1 MVQTAALLKP
11 SQKVLD
17 AIKEYTVKIDSETIS
32 ELPLKATLIYEGL
45 QKYNVSPATLADVL
59 GKSREIVNI
68 YLNQRIDPNLLMDFH
83 GVPYRE
89 IDRAKVERQIKAQ
102 KQALGIKFSG
112 GMSDDWY
119 THDMAQKLATRGI
132 SDLQEFA
139 AHQND
144 LVLPIGTAVRAA
156 SYSDESETT
165 YKYSYVYDDER
176 QYEIDSSKVAIKLS
190 IDPEGNS
197 VREFVLTEPITL
209 DLGVDYFYNK
219 TNGKKFDQ
227 SVTTGSNIW
236 ESAYEGKGGV
246 YYRVKFTNTGLPVF
260 YTTHFETG
268 WKAELSPFL
277 PFIAIIG
284 AAVGLPLLV
293 GDSILG
299 AIGVTV
305 ENAAIS
311 ATIGN
316 VAVNTVLTGG
326 DVGAA
331 LAKSAAG
338 AAGAYVGDF
347 AGTGLDSVEIGKI
360 AESAATAAIQG
371 KDPKNAAALS
381 AITLGISMGDEY
393 LFFDDTDTPVFDDTD
408 TVTFDDIG
416 VDLDAF
422 DLDAIIAEN
431 EFNLESIDLTI
442 DSELPD
448 EVGNIFNGVGE
459 AVEYDLSDY
468 WDGIG
473 INAETGDVVDPYN
486 RVLIPGDQ
494 AVRLSEAEI
503 QAELD
508 RAYRESQGQT
518 VASGKTYAT
527 RKADLPPPAANVRVP
542 TLLDQSTYADKLLKT
557 AVGIG
562 ASIKAI
568 ANGTFRPS
576 YSMSPYGTP
585 RVQAVGVPITQPD
598 GSVIVNNGNGT
609 QTIRYPNGTTRT
621 VGTTYSSTGMFG
633 GISSTTL
640 LIGGGV
646 LLAALLLARR
656 K

>member
-11 SQKVLD
+11 SQKKLD

-32 ELPLKATLIYEGL
+32 DLPLKATLIYEAL
-45 QKYNVSPATLADVL
+45 QKYNISQATLADVL
-59 GKSREIVNI
+59 GKSPEIVNI
-68 YLNQRIDPNLLMDFH
+68 YLNQRIDPNLLMDFY

-89 IDRAKVERQIKAQ
+89 IDRAKVERQIRAE
-102 KQALGIKFSG
+102 KQALGITYSG

-119 THDMAQKLATRGI
+119 TNDMAKKLATRGI

-144 LVLPIGTAVRAA
+144 LVLPIGTAVRVRRFG
-156 SYSDESETT
+156 DEYGGTIQYFYE
-165 YKYSYVYDDER
+165 YDDER
-176 QYEIDSSKVAIKLS
+176 QYDIDSSKVKIKDS
-190 IDPEGNS
+190 IDPEGNI
-197 VREFVLTEPITL
+197 VTEYVLTEPITL

-219 TNGKKFDQ
+219 TNGKKFSQ
-227 SVTTGSNIW
+227 SAGNVW

-246 YYRVKFTNTGLPVF
+246 YYKVKFTNTGLPVF
-260 YTTHFETG
+260 YTQHFETG
-268 WKAELSPFL
+268 WKAEIAPFL
-277 PFIAIIG
+277 PFIAIVG

-293 GDSILG
+293 GESILG
-299 AIGVTV
+299 AVGITV
-305 ENAAIS
+305 ESAAIS
-311 ATIGN
+311 STIGN

-326 DVGAA
+326 DMGAA
-331 LAKSAAG
+331 LAKAAAG

-347 AGTGLDSVEIGKI
+347 AGTGLDSVAMGKI

-381 AITLGISMGDEY
+381 AITLGISMGDDY
-393 LFFDDTDTPVFDDTD
+393 LFFDDTDTVVFDDTD
-408 TVTFDDIG
+408 TISLDDIG
-416 VDLDAF
+416 VDLDSF

-448 EVGNIFNGVGE
+448 DTGNIFNGVGE
-459 AVEYDLSDY
+459 AVELNLENY
-468 WDGIG
+468 WDGVG
-473 INAETGDVVDPYN
+473 VNAETADVVDPYN

-494 AVRLSEAEI
+494 AVQMTEAEI

-508 RAYRESQGQT
+508 RVYRESQGQT
-518 VASGKTYAT
+518 VAAGRSYST
-527 RKADLPPPAANVRVP
+527 RKADLPPPAAQVKVP
-542 TLLDQSTYADKLLKT
+542 TLLDQTTYADKLLKA

-562 ASIKAI
+562 ASVKAI

-576 YSMSPYGTP
+576 YSMSPYGTA

-609 QTIRYPNGTTRT
+609 QTIRYPNGSTKT
-621 VGTTYSSTGMFG
+621 VGTNYSSSGMFG

>member
-11 SQKVLD
+11 SKKILD
-17 AIKEYTVKIDSETIS
+17 AIKDYTVKIDSETIS
-32 ELPLKATLIYEGL
+32 DLPLKATLIYEAM
-45 QKYNVSPATLADVL
+45 QKYNVSAATLAEVL
-59 GKSREIVNI
+59 GKSVQTVND
-68 YLNQRIDPNLLMDFH
+68 YLSQRIDSNLLMDFH

-89 IDRAKVERQIKAQ
+89 IDRAKVERQIRAE
-102 KQALGIKFSG
+102 KQALGITYSG

-132 SDLQEFA
+132 TDLQDFVELE
-139 AHQND
+139 NNI
-144 LVLPIGTAVRAA
+144 VLPIGTAVRANQKFQEDN
-156 SYSDESETT
+156 SVIVEYTYQNDEDVFPIEN
-165 YKYSYVYDDER
+165 
-176 QYEIDSSKVAIKLS
+176 SKVKVKES
-190 IDPEGNS
+190 VDEEGNIVKS
-197 VREFVLTEPITL
+197 YVLTEPVTL
-209 DLGVDYFYNK
+209 VTGGKTYFNK
-219 TNGKKFDQ
+219 NNRKQFPIGNG
-227 SVTTGSNIW
+227 IW

-246 YYRVKFTNTGLPVF
+246 YYKVKFTNTGLPVF
-260 YTTHFETG
+260 YTQHFETG
-268 WKAELSPFL
+268 WKAEIAPFL
-277 PFIAIIG
+277 PFIAIVG

-305 ENAAIS
+305 ENSAIS

-326 DVGAA
+326 DIGSA
-331 LAKSAAG
+331 LAKATTSAAG
-338 AAGAYVGDF
+338 GYIGDI
-347 AGTGLDSVEIGKI
+347 AGTGVDSVEMGKI
-360 AESAATAAIQG
+360 AGAAATAAIQG
-371 KDPKNAAALS
+371 KDPLNAAGLAAL
-381 AITLGISMGDEY
+381 TLGIKMGDQVDIADSLDPNEE
-393 LFFDDTDTPVFDDTD
+393 L
-408 TVTFDDIG
+408 VTLEDIG
-416 VDLDAF
+416 VDINNI
-422 DLDAIIAEN
+422 DLDA
-431 EFNLESIDLTI
+431 LDKIDELNNAYLQSLNLTI
-442 DSELPD
+442 DTELPD
-448 EVGNIFNGVGE
+448 SAGNIFNGSGE
-459 AVEYDLSDY
+459 AVEYDLSNY
-468 WDGIG
+468 WDGVG
-473 INAETGDVVDPYN
+473 VNAETADVVDPYN

-494 AVRLSEAEI
+494 AVKMTEAEI
-503 QAELD
+503 EAELD
-508 RAYRESQGQT
+508 RVYQESQGKT
-518 VASGKTYAT
+518 VAAGKTYSS
-527 RKADLPPPAANVRVP
+527 RKADLPPPANQVKVP

-568 ANGTFRPS
+568 ANGTFRPA

>member
-32 ELPLKATLIYEGL
+32 DLPLKATLIYEAL
-45 QKYNVSPATLADVL
+45 QKYNISPATLADVL
-59 GKSREIVNI
+59 GKSPEIVNI
-68 YLNQRIDPNLLMDFH
+68 YLNQRIDPNLLMDFY

-89 IDRAKVERQIKAQ
+89 IDRAKVERQIRAE
-102 KQALGIKFSG
+102 KQALAITYSG

-119 THDMAQKLATRGI
+119 TNDMAKKLATRGI
-132 SDLQEFA
+132 SDLQDFA

-144 LVLPIGTAVRAA
+144 LVLPIGTGVRRIQYDDGNFRY
-156 SYSDESETT
+156 SYLVSEDMEFPIDES
-165 YKYSYVYDDER
+165 
-176 QYEIDSSKVAIKLS
+176 KVKVKES
-190 IDPEGNS
+190 IDPEGNI
-197 VREFVLTEPITL
+197 VREYLLTEPVTL

-219 TNGKKFDQ
+219 TNGKRFDQ
-227 SVTTGSNIW
+227 SAGNVW

-246 YYRVKFTNTGLPVF
+246 YYKVKFTNTGLPVF
-260 YTTHFETG
+260 YTQHFETG
-268 WKAELSPFL
+268 WKAEISPFL
-277 PFIAIIG
+277 PFIAIVG

-293 GDSILG
+293 GESILG
-299 AIGVTV
+299 AVGITV
-305 ENAAIS
+305 ESAAIS
-311 ATIGN
+311 STIGN

-331 LAKSAAG
+331 LAKAAAG
-338 AAGAYVGDF
+338 AAGGYVGDF
-347 AGTGLDSVEIGKI
+347 AGTGLDSVEMGKI
-360 AESAATAAIQG
+360 AGAAATAAIQG
-371 KDPKNAAALS
+371 KDPKNAAALT
-381 AITLGISMGDEY
+381 ALTLGVSMGEDY
-393 LFFDDTDTPVFDDTD
+393 FFDDTDTVVFDEDTISL
-408 TVTFDDIG
+408 DDIG

-442 DSELPD
+442 DSILPD
-448 EVGNIFNGVGE
+448 DTGNIFNGVGE
-459 AVEYDLSDY
+459 AVELNLENY
-468 WDGIG
+468 WDGVG
-473 INAETGDVVDPYN
+473 VNAETADVVDPYN
-486 RVLIPGDQ
+486 RVLIPGNQ
-494 AVRLSEAEI
+494 AVQMTEAEI

-508 RAYRESQGQT
+508 RVYRESQGQT
-518 VASGKTYAT
+518 VAAGRSYAT
-527 RKADLPPPAANVRVP
+527 RKADLPPPAAQVKVP
-542 TLLDQSTYADKLLKT
+542 TLLDQTTYADKLLKA

-562 ASIKAI
+562 ASVKAI
-568 ANGTFRPS
+568 ANGTFRPA
-576 YSMSPYGTP
+576 YTMSSYGTA

-609 QTIRYPNGTTRT
+609 QTIRYPNGSTKT
-621 VGTTYSSTGMFG
+621 VGTNYSSGSMFG

-646 LLAALLLARR
+646 LLAALLIARR

>member
-32 ELPLKATLIYEGL
+32 DLPLKATLIYEAM
-45 QKYNVSPATLADVL
+45 QKYNVSAATLAEVL
-59 GKSREIVNI
+59 GKTPEIVNI

-89 IDRAKVERQIKAQ
+89 IDRAKVERQIRAE
-102 KQALGIKFSG
+102 KQALGVTYSG

-119 THDMAQKLATRGI
+119 THDMAQKLAIKGI

-139 AHQND
+139 AHQNE
-144 LVLPIGTAVRAA
+144 LILPIGTAVRIQKFDDGTANY
-156 SYSDESETT
+156 SYSLSDEQI
-165 YKYSYVYDDER
+165 YP
-176 QYEIDSSKVAIKLS
+176 IDQSKVKIKDS
-190 IDPEGNS
+190 FDQEGNS
-197 VREFVLTEPITL
+197 VREYVTTEPITL
-209 DLGVDYFYNK
+209 DLGTDYFFNK
-219 TNGKKFDQ
+219 TNGKRFDQ
-227 SVTTGSNIW
+227 SVGNVW

-246 YYRVKFTNTGLPVF
+246 YYKVKFTSTGLPVF
-260 YTTHFETG
+260 YTQHFQTG
-268 WKAELSPFL
+268 WKAEIAPFL
-277 PFIAIIG
+277 PFIAIVG
-284 AAVGLPLLV
+284 AVVGLPLLV

-305 ENAAIS
+305 ENSAIS

-326 DVGAA
+326 DIGSA
-331 LAKSAAG
+331 LAKAAAG
-338 AAGAYVGDF
+338 SAGGYIGDF
-347 AGTGLDSVEIGKI
+347 AGTGIDSVEVGKI
-360 AESAATAAIQG
+360 AGAAATAAIQG
-371 KDPKNAAALS
+371 KDPKNAAALT
-381 AITLGISMGDEY
+381 ALTLGINMGEDDQTIIE
-393 LFFDDTDTPVFDDTD
+393 DTDTITL
-408 TVTFDDIG
+408 DDIG
-416 VDLDAF
+416 VNIDAVNLDEILA
-422 DLDAIIAEN
+422 LN
-431 EFNLESIDLTI
+431 EQNLQAYDLTI
-442 DSELPD
+442 DTELPD
-448 EVGNIFNGVGE
+448 SAGNIFNGVGE
-459 AVEYDLSDY
+459 AVELDLSNY
-468 WDGIG
+468 WDGVG
-473 INAETGDVVDPYN
+473 VNAETADVVDPYN

-494 AVRLSEAEI
+494 AVRMTEAEI

-508 RAYRESQGQT
+508 RVYQQDQGKT
-518 VASGKTYAT
+518 VAAGKTYSS
-527 RKADLPPPAANVRVP
+527 RKADLPPPAAQVKVP
-542 TLLDQSTYADKLLKT
+542 TLLDQTTYADKLLKA

-562 ASIKAI
+562 ASVKAI
-568 ANGTFRPS
+568 ANGTFRPA
-576 YSMSPYGTP
+576 YTMSPYGTA

-609 QTIRYPNGTTRT
+609 QTIRYPNGSTRT

-646 LLAALLLARR
+646 LLAALLLSRR

>member
-1 MVQTAALLKP
+1 MVQKAALLKP

-32 ELPLKATLIYEGL
+32 DLPLKATLIYEGL
-45 QKYNVSPATLADVL
+45 QKYNVSSATLAEVL
-59 GKSREIVNI
+59 GKSPEIVNI
-68 YLNQRIDPNLLMDFH
+68 YLNQRIDPNLMMDFH

-102 KQALGIKFSG
+102 KQILGITYSG

-119 THDMAQKLATRGI
+119 THDMSQKLAIKGI

-144 LVLPIGTAVRAA
+144 LVLPIGTAVRVRR
-156 SYSDESETT
+156 YGDEFGTKIE
-165 YKYSYVYDDER
+165 YVYEYDDEKI
-176 QYEIDSSKVAIKLS
+176 YEIDSSKVQIKDS

-197 VREFVLTEPITL
+197 VREYLLTEPITL

-219 TNGKKFDQ
+219 TNGQRFGQ
-227 SVTTGSNIW
+227 SAGNVW
-236 ESAYEGKGGV
+236 ESAFEGKGGV
-246 YYRVKFTNTGLPVF
+246 YYKVKFTGTGLPVF
-260 YTTHFETG
+260 YTQYFETG
-268 WKAELSPFL
+268 WKAEIAPFL

-284 AAVGLPLLV
+284 VAVGLPLLV

-299 AIGVTV
+299 AIGVSV
-305 ENAAIS
+305 ENSVIS

-331 LAKSAAG
+331 LAKAAAG
-338 AAGAYVGDF
+338 AAGGYVGDF

-360 AESAATAAIQG
+360 AGSAATAAIQG

-381 AITLGISMGDEY
+381 AITLGISMGDDY
-393 LFFDDTDTPVFDDTD
+393 LFFDDTETPVFDDTD
-408 TVTFDDIG
+408 TISLDDIG
-416 VDLDAF
+416 VDIDAI
-422 DLDAIIAEN
+422 DLDSIIAEN
-431 EFNLESIDLTI
+431 EFNLESIDLSI

-448 EVGNIFNGVGE
+448 AAGNVFNGVGE
-459 AVEYDLSDY
+459 AVELGLAEY
-468 WDGIG
+468 WDGVSV
-473 INAETGDVVDPYN
+473 NAETADVVDPYN
-486 RVLIPGDQ
+486 RILIPGDQ
-494 AVRLSEAEI
+494 AVQMTEAEI

-508 RAYRESQGQT
+508 RVYRESQGQT
-518 VASGKTYAT
+518 VAAGKTYAT
-527 RKADLPPPAANVRVP
+527 RKADLPPPAANVKVP
-542 TLLDQSTYADKLLKT
+542 TLLDQTTYADKLLKA

-562 ASIKAI
+562 ASVKAI

-576 YSMSPYGTP
+576 YSMSPYGTA

-609 QTIRYPNGTTRT
+609 QTIRYPNGQTKT
-621 VGTTYSSTGMFG
+621 VGTTYSSSGMFG

>member
-32 ELPLKATLIYEGL
+32 DLPLKATLIYEAL
-45 QKYNVSPATLADVL
+45 QKYNISQATLADVL
-59 GKSREIVNI
+59 GKSPEIVNI
-68 YLNQRIDPNLLMDFH
+68 YLNQRIDPNLLMDFY

-89 IDRAKVERQIKAQ
+89 IDRAKVERQIRAE
-102 KQALGIKFSG
+102 KQALAITYSG

-119 THDMAQKLATRGI
+119 TNDMAKKLATRGI
-132 SDLQEFA
+132 SDLQDFA

-144 LVLPIGTAVRAA
+144 LVLPIGTGVRRIQYDDGNFRY
-156 SYSDESETT
+156 SYLVSEDMEFPIDESKVKVKET
-165 YKYSYVYDDER
+165 
-176 QYEIDSSKVAIKLS
+176 
-190 IDPEGNS
+190 IDPEGNI
-197 VREFVLTEPITL
+197 VKEYLLTEPITL

-219 TNGKKFDQ
+219 TNGKRFDQ
-227 SVTTGSNIW
+227 SAGNVW

-246 YYRVKFTNTGLPVF
+246 YYKVKFTNTGLPVF
-260 YTTHFETG
+260 YTQYFETG
-268 WKAELSPFL
+268 FKAEIAPFL

-284 AAVGLPLLV
+284 FAVGLPVLV

-299 AIGVTV
+299 AVGITV
-305 ENAAIS
+305 ESTAIS

-331 LAKSAAG
+331 LAKAAAG

-381 AITLGISMGDEY
+381 AITLGISMGEEY
-393 LFFDDTDTPVFDDTD
+393 FFDDTDTVVFDDID
-408 TVTFDDIG
+408 TISLDDIG

-431 EFNLESIDLTI
+431 EINLESLDLTI

-448 EVGNIFNGVGE
+448 DTGNIFNGVGE
-459 AVEYDLSDY
+459 AVELNLDNY
-468 WDGIG
+468 WDGVG
-473 INAETGDVVDPYN
+473 VNAETADVVDPYN

-494 AVRLSEAEI
+494 AVQMTEAEI

-508 RAYRESQGQT
+508 RVYRESQGQT
-518 VASGKTYAT
+518 VAAGRSYST
-527 RKADLPPPAANVRVP
+527 RKADLPPPAAQVKVP
-542 TLLDQSTYADKLLKT
+542 TLLDQTTYAEKLLKA

-562 ASIKAI
+562 ASVKAI
-568 ANGTFRPS
+568 ANGTFRPA
-576 YSMSPYGTP
+576 YTMSPYGTA

-609 QTIRYPNGTTRT
+609 QTIRYPNGSTKT
-621 VGTTYSSTGMFG
+621 VGTNYSSTGMFG

>member
-11 SQKVLD
+11 SQKKLD
-17 AIKEYTVKIDSETIS
+17 AIKDYTVKIDSETIS
-32 ELPLKATLIYEGL
+32 DLPLKATLIFEAL
-45 QKYNVSPATLADVL
+45 QKYNISPATLADVL
-59 GKSREIVNI
+59 GKSPETVND
-68 YLNQRIDPNLLMDFH
+68 YLSQRIDPNLLMDFY

-102 KQALGIKFSG
+102 KQILGITYSG
-112 GMSDDWY
+112 GMSDEWY
-119 THDMAQKLATRGI
+119 THDMAQKLAIKGI
-132 SDLQEFA
+132 SDLQEFK

-144 LVLPIGTAVRAA
+144 LVLPIGTAVRAG

-165 YKYSYVYDDER
+165 YKYVYVYDDEK

-197 VREFVLTEPITL
+197 VREYVLTEPITL

-219 TNGKKFDQ
+219 TNGKKFSQ
-227 SVTTGSNIW
+227 SAGNVW

-246 YYRVKFTNTGLPVF
+246 YYKVKFTNTGLPVF
-260 YTTHFETG
+260 YTQYFETG
-268 WKAELSPFL
+268 WKAEIAPFL

-284 AAVGLPLLV
+284 VAVGLPLLV
-293 GDSILG
+293 GESILG
-299 AIGVTV
+299 AVGVTV
-305 ENAAIS
+305 ESAAIS

-316 VAVNTVLTGG
+316 VAINTVLTGG
-326 DVGAA
+326 DIGAA

-338 AAGAYVGDF
+338 AAGGYVGDF

-371 KDPKNAAALS
+371 KDPKNAAALT
-381 AITLGISMGDEY
+381 ALTLGVSMGDDY
-393 LFFDDTDTPVFDDTD
+393 LFVDDEKFIFDDTD

-422 DLDAIIAEN
+422 DLDSIIAEN
-431 EFNLESIDLTI
+431 EFNLESIDLSI

-448 EVGNIFNGVGE
+448 ELGNIFNGVGE
-459 AVEYDLSDY
+459 VVELGLAEY
-468 WDGIG
+468 WDGVG
-473 INAETGDVVDPYN
+473 INAETADVVDPYN
-486 RVLIPGDQ
+486 RILIPGDQ
-494 AVRLSEAEI
+494 AVRMTEAEI

-518 VASGKTYAT
+518 VAAGRTYAT
-527 RKADLPPPAANVRVP
+527 RKADLPPPAANVKVP
-542 TLLDQSTYADKLLKT
+542 TLLDQSTYADKLLKA

-576 YSMSPYGTP
+576 YSMSPYGTA

-609 QTIRYPNGTTRT
+609 QTIRYPNGQTKT
-621 VGTTYSSTGMFG
+621 VGTTYSSSGMFG

>member
-32 ELPLKATLIYEGL
+32 DLPLKATLIYEAL
-45 QKYNVSPATLADVL
+45 QKYNISQATLADVL
-59 GKSREIVNI
+59 GKSPEIVNI
-68 YLNQRIDPNLLMDFH
+68 YLNQRIDPNLLMDFY

-89 IDRAKVERQIKAQ
+89 IDRAKVERQIRAE
-102 KQALGIKFSG
+102 KQALGITYSG

-119 THDMAQKLATRGI
+119 THDMAQKLAIKGI
-132 SDLQEFA
+132 SDLQDFA

-144 LVLPIGTAVRAA
+144 LVLPIGTGVRRIQYDDGNFRY
-156 SYSDESETT
+156 SYLVSEDMEFPVDESKVKVKET
-165 YKYSYVYDDER
+165 
-176 QYEIDSSKVAIKLS
+176 
-190 IDPEGNS
+190 IDPEGNI
-197 VREFVLTEPITL
+197 VREYLLTEPITL

-219 TNGKKFDQ
+219 TNGKRFDQ
-227 SVTTGSNIW
+227 SAGNVW

-246 YYRVKFTNTGLPVF
+246 YYKVKFTNTGLPVF
-260 YTTHFETG
+260 YTQYFETG
-268 WKAELSPFL
+268 FKAEIAPFL

-284 AAVGLPLLV
+284 FAVGLPVLV

-299 AIGVTV
+299 AVGITV
-305 ENAAIS
+305 ESTAIS

-331 LAKSAAG
+331 LAKAAAG

-381 AITLGISMGDEY
+381 AITLGISMGEEY
-393 LFFDDTDTPVFDDTD
+393 FFDDTDTVVFDDID
-408 TVTFDDIG
+408 TISLDDIG

-431 EFNLESIDLTI
+431 EINLESLDLTI

-448 EVGNIFNGVGE
+448 DTGNIFNGVGE
-459 AVEYDLSDY
+459 AVELNLENY

-473 INAETGDVVDPYN
+473 VNAETADVVDPYN

-494 AVRLSEAEI
+494 AVQMTEAEI

-508 RAYRESQGQT
+508 RVYRESQGQT
-518 VASGKTYAT
+518 VAAGRSYST
-527 RKADLPPPAANVRVP
+527 RKADLPPPAAQVKVP
-542 TLLDQSTYADKLLKT
+542 TLLDQTSYADKLLKA

-568 ANGTFRPS
+568 ANGTFRPA
-576 YSMSPYGTP
+576 YTMSPYGTA

-609 QTIRYPNGTTRT
+609 QTIRYPNGSTKT
-621 VGTTYSSTGMFG
+621 VGTNYSSTGMFG

>member
-32 ELPLKATLIYEGL
+32 DLPLKATLIFEAL
-45 QKYNVSPATLADVL
+45 QKYNVSAAALADVL
-59 GKSREIVNI
+59 GKSPEIVNI
-68 YLNQRIDPNLLMDFH
+68 YLNQRIDPNLLMDLY

-89 IDRAKVERQIKAQ
+89 IDRAKVERQIKAE

-132 SDLQEFA
+132 SDLQDFA
-139 AHQND
+139 AHHNEI
-144 LVLPIGTAVRAA
+144 VLPVGTGVRAIQYDDGSFKYTYLFA
-156 SYSDESETT
+156 EDMEFPIDES
-165 YKYSYVYDDER
+165 
-176 QYEIDSSKVAIKLS
+176 KVKTKDS

-197 VREFVLTEPITL
+197 VKEYLTTQPITL
-209 DLGVDYFYNK
+209 DLGIDYFFNK

-227 SVTTGSNIW
+227 SGGDVW

-246 YYRVKFTNTGLPVF
+246 YYKVKFTNTGLPVF
-260 YTTHFETG
+260 YTQHFETG
-268 WKAELSPFL
+268 LKAEIAPFL
-277 PFIAIIG
+277 PIL
-284 AAVGLPLLV
+284 AAVAAFYGLPLIV
-293 GDSILG
+293 GESILG
-299 AIGVTV
+299 AVGITV
-305 ENAAIS
+305 ENSLIS
-311 ATIGN
+311 TTIGN

-331 LAKSAAG
+331 LAKAAAG
-338 AAGAYVGDF
+338 AAGGYVGDF
-347 AGTGLDSVEIGKI
+347 AGTGVDSIEIGKI
-360 AESAATAAIQG
+360 AGAAATAAIQG

-381 AITLGISMGDEY
+381 ALTLGISMGEDEY
-393 LFFDDTDTPVFDDTD
+393 IYDNTDTITLE
-408 TVTFDDIG
+408 DIG
-416 VDLDAF
+416 VDLNAF
-422 DLDAIIAEN
+422 DLDSIIAEN

-448 EVGNIFNGVGE
+448 EIGNVFNGVGE
-459 AVEYDLSDY
+459 AVELDFATYTR
-468 WDGIG
+468 GISV
-473 INAETGDVVDPYN
+473 NAETADVVDPYN
-486 RVLIPGDQ
+486 RILIPGDQ
-494 AVRLSEAEI
+494 AVQMTEAEI

-508 RAYRESQGQT
+508 RVIKESQGQT
-518 VASGKTYAT
+518 VASGRTFAT
-527 RKADLPPPAANVRVP
+527 RNADLPPPAAQVRVP
-542 TLLDQSTYADKLLKT
+542 TILDQTSYADKLLKA
-557 AVGIG
+557 AVSIG
-562 ASIKAI
+562 ASVKAI

-576 YSMSPYGTP
+576 YSMSPYGTA

-609 QTIRYPNGTTRT
+609 QTIRYPNGQTKT
-621 VGTTYSSTGMFG
+621 VGSSYSSTGMFG

-646 LLAALLLARR
+646 LLAALLLSRR

>member
-32 ELPLKATLIYEGL
+32 DLPLKATLIYEAL

-59 GKSREIVNI
+59 GKSPEIVNI
-68 YLNQRIDPNLLMDFH
+68 YLNQRIDPNLLMDFY

-89 IDRAKVERQIKAQ
+89 IDRAKVERQIRAE
-102 KQALGIKFSG
+102 KQALGITYSG

-119 THDMAQKLATRGI
+119 THDMAQKLAIKGI
-132 SDLQEFA
+132 SDLQDFA

-144 LVLPIGTAVRAA
+144 LVLPIGTVVRAG
-156 SYSDESETT
+156 SYSDENETT

-176 QYEIDSSKVAIKLS
+176 QYEIDSSKVKSKDS
-190 IDPEGNS
+190 IDPEKNI

-209 DLGVDYFYNK
+209 DLGIDYFYNK
-219 TNGKKFDQ
+219 TNGKRFDQ
-227 SVTTGSNIW
+227 SAGNVW

-246 YYRVKFTNTGLPVF
+246 YYKVKFTNTGLPVF
-260 YTTHFETG
+260 YTQHFETG
-268 WKAELSPFL
+268 FKAEIAPFL
-277 PFIAIIG
+277 PFIAIVG
-284 AAVGLPLLV
+284 AAVGLPVLL
-293 GDSILG
+293 GESILG
-299 AIGVTV
+299 AVGITV
-305 ENAAIS
+305 ESTAIS

-331 LAKSAAG
+331 LAKAAAG

-381 AITLGISMGDEY
+381 AITLGISMGEEY
-393 LFFDDTDTPVFDDTD
+393 FFDDTDTVVFDEDTISL
-408 TVTFDDIG
+408 DDIG
-416 VDLDAF
+416 VDLDSF

-431 EFNLESIDLTI
+431 EINLESLDLTI

-448 EVGNIFNGVGE
+448 DTGNIFNGVGE
-459 AVEYDLSDY
+459 AVELNLDNY

-473 INAETGDVVDPYN
+473 VNAETADVVDPYN

-494 AVRLSEAEI
+494 AVQMTEAEI

-508 RAYRESQGQT
+508 RVYRESQGQT
-518 VASGKTYAT
+518 VAAGRSYST
-527 RKADLPPPAANVRVP
+527 RKADLPPPAAQVKVP
-542 TLLDQSTYADKLLKT
+542 TLLDQTTYADKLLKA

-562 ASIKAI
+562 ASVKAI
-568 ANGTFRPS
+568 ANGTFRPA
-576 YSMSPYGTP
+576 YTMSPYGTA

-609 QTIRYPNGTTRT
+609 QTIRYPNGSTKT
-621 VGTTYSSTGMFG
+621 VGTNYSSGSMFG

>member
-17 AIKEYTVKIDSETIS
+17 AIKDYTVKIDSETIS
-32 ELPLKATLIYEGL
+32 DLPLKATLIYEAM
-45 QKYNVSPATLADVL
+45 QKYSVSPATLADVL
-59 GKSREIVNI
+59 GKSPEIVNI

-89 IDRAKVERQIKAQ
+89 IDRAKVERQIRAE
-102 KQALGIKFSG
+102 KQALGIKYSG

-132 SDLQEFA
+132 TDLQDFA
-139 AHQND
+139 AHQNEM
-144 LVLPIGTAVRAA
+144 VLPIGTGVRALQFEDGSFKYTYLFA
-156 SYSDESETT
+156 EDMEFPIDESKVKT
-165 YKYSYVYDDER
+165 
-176 QYEIDSSKVAIKLS
+176 IDS
-190 IDPEGNS
+190 IDQEGNS
-197 VREFVLTEPITL
+197 IKQYLTTEPITL
-209 DLGVDYFYNK
+209 DLGVDYFFNK
-219 TNGKKFDQ
+219 NNGKRFDQ
-227 SVTTGSNIW
+227 SAGDIW

-246 YYRVKFTNTGLPVF
+246 YYKVKFTNTGLPVF
-260 YTTHFETG
+260 YTQHFETG
-268 WKAELSPFL
+268 WKAEIAPFL
-277 PFIAIIG
+277 PFVAIVG

-299 AIGVTV
+299 AIGVGV
-305 ENAAIS
+305 ENSAIS

-326 DVGAA
+326 DIGSA
-331 LAKSAAG
+331 LAKAAAG
-338 AAGAYVGDF
+338 SAGGYIGDF
-347 AGTGLDSVEIGKI
+347 AGTGVDSVEVGKI
-360 AESAATAAIQG
+360 AGAAATAAIQG
-371 KDPKNAAALS
+371 KDPKNAAALT
-381 AITLGISMGDEY
+381 ALTLGINMGDQI
-393 LFFDDTDTPVFDDTD
+393 DNTDFTD
-408 TVTFDDIG
+408 VAIEGDITLDDIG
-416 VDLDAF
+416 VNLDAI

-431 EFNLESIDLTI
+431 ELSLESLNLSI

-448 EVGNIFNGVGE
+448 SAGNVFNGVGE
-459 AVEYDLSDY
+459 VVELDLSNY
-468 WDGIG
+468 WDGISV
-473 INAETGDVVDPYN
+473 NAETADVVDPYN

-494 AVRLSEAEI
+494 AVQMTEAEI

-508 RAYRESQGQT
+508 RVYKMDQGQT
-518 VASGKTYAT
+518 VAAGKPYAT
-527 RKADLPPPAANVRVP
+527 RKADLPPPAAQVKVP
-542 TLLDQSTYADKLLKT
+542 GLLDQTTYADKLLKA
-557 AVGIG
+557 AVSIG
-562 ASIKAI
+562 ASVKAI
-568 ANGTFRPS
+568 ANGTFRPA
-576 YSMSPYGTP
+576 YTMSPYGTA

-646 LLAALLLARR
+646 LLAALLLSRR

>member
-11 SQKVLD
+11 SQKVLN
-17 AIKEYTVKIDSETIS
+17 AIKDYTVKIDSETIS
-32 ELPLKATLIYEGL
+32 DLPLKATLIFEAL
-45 QKYNVSPATLADVL
+45 QKYNVSPAILAEVL
-59 GKSREIVNI
+59 GKSIQTVND
-68 YLNQRIDPNLLMDFH
+68 YLSQRIDPNLLMDFH

-89 IDRAKVERQIKAQ
+89 IDRAKVERQIRAE
-102 KQALGIKFSG
+102 KQALGITYSG

-119 THDMAQKLATRGI
+119 THDMAQKMATRGI
-132 SDLQEFA
+132 SDLQEFV

-144 LVLPIGTAVRAA
+144 LVLPIGTAVRAE
-156 SYSDESETT
+156 SYSDESGTT

-176 QYEIDSSKVAIKLS
+176 KYEIDSSKVAIKVS

-305 ENAAIS
+305 ENSAIS

-326 DVGAA
+326 DVGSA
-331 LAKSAAG
+331 LAKAAAG
-338 AAGAYVGDF
+338 SAGGYIGDF
-347 AGTGLDSVEIGKI
+347 AGTGVDSVEIGKI
-360 AESAATAAIQG
+360 AGAAATAAIQG
-371 KDPKNAAALS
+371 KDPKNAASLAAL
-381 AITLGISMGDEY
+381 TLGIKMGDQVDIADSLDPNET
-393 LFFDDTDTPVFDDTD
+393 L
-408 TVTFDDIG
+408 VTLEDIG
-416 VDLDAF
+416 VDINNIDLAALDKIDELNNAY
-422 DLDAIIAEN
+422 LQS
-431 EFNLESIDLTI
+431 LDLTI

-448 EVGNIFNGVGE
+448 AVGNIFNGAGE
-459 AVEYDLSDY
+459 AVELGLAEY
-468 WDGIG
+468 WDGVG
-473 INAETGDVVDPYN
+473 VNSETGDVVDPYN

-494 AVRLSEAEI
+494 AIRLSEAEI

-508 RAYRESQGQT
+508 RAYKESQGQT
-518 VASGKTYAT
+518 VASGKPYAT
-527 RKADLPPPAANVRVP
+527 RKADLPPPAANVKVP

-568 ANGTFRPS
+568 ANGTFRPA

-646 LLAALLLARR
+646 LLAALLLSRR